1 MKKIIVSV
9 LVAVLVLGAV
19 GGGIWAYRYN
29 KDSHLVAEVMPFSYI
44 GYIGSWDESGKTTY
58 GVVHSSMTQDIYL
71 DSQKLLTEIFV
82 HPGDAVDVGTPILS
96 YDATLVE
103 LELESKRLQL
113 STMELQ
119 LQKLEKELKELKN
132 TKPAATAAA
141 YVENGDKVLS
151 LTGETP
157 THSVLVDSEE
167 FQDSSA
173 IGPATV
179 LDENAQPLDG
189 DGSEESPYRFLI
201 PDHAQITGRHIL
213 AFWGYGQDGESA
225 DSHGYC
231 RYEHY
236 EADDPEGTLLHAW
249 TFAGKN
255 LESAVDP
262 ASNLNLSVSVRALEN
277 GTVEI
282 AIAQEALP
290 CVGTVQLNISP
301 YFERGAL
308 TIIGGGEAQQV
319 VATGDTY
326 ISFQAKVGGVY
337 RLQDSAIPEP
347 EPLPEPEPEPIGP
360 TKDELARQIREKE
373 DEIRD
378 LALEKKMQE
387 LELAKMEKKQA
398 DCTVVSKVKGTVK
411 SVGDPELHDGSPL
424 VVLAGEEGFYLTGT
438 ISELQL
444 ESVGVGQEIS
454 IQSWTSGMASI
465 GTITEIQEYP
475 ASGNEYY
482 GGNPNVSYYPFQA
495 YIEESE
501 GLTEWETVEVSMT
514 GQAPGASDIMFLD
527 KSYVREEN
535 GQKYVLVAGD
545 DDRLEKRYIK
555 TGRVLYGSQIE
566 VLEGISE
573 SDRFAFPYGS
583 TAKENVRVKD
593 YDINYGF
600 K

>member
-1 MKKIIVSV
+1 MKKIIVSIV
-9 LVAVLVLGAV
+9 VAVLVVGAV

-44 GYIGSWDESGKTTY
+44 GYIGSWYESGETTY
-58 GVVHSSMTQDIYL
+58 GVVQSSMTQDIYL
-71 DSQKLLTEIFV
+71 DSQKLLNEILV
-82 HPGDAVDVGTPILS
+82 QPGDAVDVGTPILS

-103 LELESKRLQL
+103 LELESKRLQI

-119 LQKLEKELKELKN
+119 LQKLEKELQELNN
-132 TKPAATAAA
+132 TKPVAAAAA
-141 YVENGDKVLS
+141 YVENGDKALS
-151 LTGETP
+151 LTGGTP
-157 THSVLVDSEE
+157 SQSVPVGSEE
-167 FQDSSA
+167 PQDSGA
-173 IGPATV
+173 MDPATV

-201 PDHAQITGRHIL
+201 PDTAQITGRHIL
-213 AFWGYGQDGESA
+213 DFWGYGQDGELTEA
-225 DSHGYC
+225 LGFC

-236 EADDPEGTLLHAW
+236 EADDPEGTLLYAW
-249 TFAGKN
+249 TFSGKD

-262 ASNLNLSVSVRALEN
+262 ASNVNLSISVRALEN
-277 GTVEI
+277 GVVEI
-282 AIAQEALP
+282 AIAQEVLP
-290 CVGTVQLNISP
+290 CAGTVQLNIGP
-301 YFERGAL
+301 YFGSGAL
-308 TIIGGGEAQQV
+308 TMVGGGESQQI

-326 ISFQAKVGGVY
+326 ITFQAKAGGVY
-337 RLQDSAIPEP
+337 RLQDSAMPEP
-347 EPLPEPEPEPIGP
+347 EPLPEPEPGPIGP
-360 TKDELARQIREKE
+360 TKDELATLIREKE

-378 LALEKKMQE
+378 LALEKKLQE
-387 LELAKMEKKQA
+387 LELAKMEKRQS

-411 SVGDPELHDGSPL
+411 SVGDPEIHDGSPL
-424 VVLAGEEGFYLTGT
+424 VVLAGEEGFYLAGT

-454 IQSWTSGMASI
+454 IQSWTSGMVYI
-465 GTITEIQEYP
+465 GTITEIQDYP
-475 ASGNEYY
+475 TSGNEYY

-593 YDINYGF
+593 CDMNYGF
-600 K
+600 R